1 MNSESLKNATL
12 APGWR
17 TDEVEV
23 LKAALMRFGI
33 GRWKKIMQSGC
44 LPGKTPS
51 QLSSQT
57 QRLLGQQS
65 LAEYMHLH
73 LNVDQVRNYNFNKKG
88 VKRKSNC
95 IVNTG
100 KNPNPEEL
108 QVLKQFNQ
116 EKFGLTEEQIKQLK
130 IPSVSRLSM
139 ILSLQAP
146 PLEKLKALYELKE
159 RIQKKV
165 KLN

>member
-1 MNSESLKNATL
+1 MNSQSLINATL

-17 TDEVEV
+17 PDEVEV
-23 LKAALMRFGI
+23 LKVALMKFGI
-33 GRWKKIMQSGC
+33 GRWRKIMQSGC

-65 LAEYMHLH
+65 LAEYLHLH
-73 LNVDQVRNYNFNKKG
+73 LDVDKVSKHNQSKTG

-108 QVLKQFNQ
+108 ERLQEFNREQF
-116 EKFGLTEEQIKQLK
+116 GIPTSK
-130 IPSVSRLSM
+130 IRSLEIPAISTLSQ
-139 ILSLQAP
+139 ILSFQGD
-146 PLEKLKALYELKE
+146 PLSKLKKLYELKE
-159 RIQKKV
+159 KIKKA
-165 KLN
+165 KLE